1 MKNYL
6 DINKLARSTLLIVC
20 LCLTTIILLW
30 ILKFSYRG
38 IDITDEGYY
47 LNWISNPFLYKHSLS
62 QFGYIYH
69 PIYQMVDGN
78 IAYLRILNILSIFLF
93 SWILIFLLLKSILT
107 IESRNKFYL
116 HIISSGLAI
125 SGLLS
130 ISAITTPSYNS
141 LNFLAIIFSGISLIL
156 LEKNNSIIK
165 IIGSAILGIG
175 YWLTFMAKPSS
186 ALVLGILIFIYFLF
200 SPNIKFKYLVSSA
213 FIALLLLIMSSLLID
228 GSLVA
233 FIKRY
238 AVALELSKIL
248 EAGHTVK
255 EIFRFEILPKN
266 YFLIKKSAILYTI
279 FSCFL
284 IYAICIF
291 SFYAFIHENKFKNFI
306 FTIIALAIFFY
317 LITIIYFDFK
327 WKNIFHTYQLLQ
339 ILSVFFAIST
349 IFLYLFLKNKM
360 TNKIKELN
368 LKIIIF
374 FFILPYVFAFG
385 TNNNYLYFSL
395 FAGLFFLISG
405 YVFLT
410 PLLFKNKKYSF
421 IIFLTIITQL
431 ITSVHLKERFETPYR
446 QDQSLRLNNSKIT
459 INDKNNIL
467 LVSKKTAASIL
478 NARNILNK
486 SEFKNKTPII
496 DLGGNYPGLIYLLGG
511 TSIGTPWQGSDY
523 PGHLNYARK
532 IYNFE
537 KCENL
542 AKSWLLTLADN
553 KKVEINNLERIDNLM
568 ISLNSNFSSDYLKI
582 GTFNYLAKNINT
594 NEQLR
599 EITIEIYKPKNIN
612 NIINSCNKLR
622 KKI

>member
-1 MKNYL
+1 MKNYF
-6 DINKLARSTLLIVC
+6 DINKTALLILSIIC
-20 LCLTTIILLW
+20 SCLTIIILLW
-30 ILKFSYRG
+30 ILKFSFRG

-69 PIYQMVDGN
+69 PLYLMVDGN
-78 IAYLRILNILSIFLF
+78 IAYLRILNILLVFLF
-93 SWILIFLLLKSILT
+93 SWILIFLVLKSILT
-107 IESRNKFYL
+107 IENQNKFFL
-116 HIISSGLAI
+116 NIISSGLAI

-130 ISAITTPSYNS
+130 ISSITTPSYNS
-141 LNFLAIIFSGISLIL
+141 LNFLAIIFSVISLIL
-156 LEKNNSIIK
+156 LEKKNSNIK
-165 IIGSAILGIG
+165 IIGSIILGIG
-175 YWLTFMAKPSS
+175 YWLVFIAKPSS
-186 ALVLGILIFIYFLF
+186 ALILGVLIFIYFLF
-200 SPNIKFKYLVSSA
+200 SSNIKFKYLVSSA
-213 FIALLLLIMSSLLID
+213 FISLLLIIISSLLID
-228 GSLVA
+228 GSLIT

-238 AVALELSKIL
+238 EIALEVSKIL
-248 EAGHTVK
+248 EAGHTIK
-255 EIFRFEILPKN
+255 EVFRIDILPKN
-266 YFLIKKSAILYTI
+266 SFLIKKSAIFYTF
-279 FSCFL
+279 FSCFV
-284 IYAICIF
+284 IYAICISSYY
-291 SFYAFIHENKFKNFI
+291 SFTHEKKFKI
-306 FTIIALAIFFY
+306 FFFLLIALSIFFY
-317 LITIIYFDFK
+317 LIIIIYFDFR
-327 WKNIFHTYQLLQ
+327 WENIFHTYQLLQ
-339 ILSVFFAIST
+339 ILSVFFAVFT
-349 IFLYLFLKNKM
+349 IFLFSIIRNKIIY
-360 TNKIKELN
+360 KIKEPN

-405 YVFLT
+405 YVFLI
-410 PLLFKNKKYSF
+410 PLLFKTKKYSF
-421 IIFLTIITQL
+421 TIFLTIITQL

-511 TSIGTPWQGSDY
+511 TSIGTPWQGSGY

-582 GTFNYLAKNINT
+582 GTFNYLAKNIDT